1 MWFFRFAVGGGKRSL
16 SPIFVLMCL
25 AVWQTCGSIVQAQVS
40 SQPKLKVVVVEG
52 EGAVNDIGAA
62 AAAQPVVRIEGE
74 NAQPLSGA
82 MRAVFYLPETGP
94 GGRSD
99 GSKSLIVTPTS
110 KAWPPPGTAINKMER
125 SLQVRWM
132 LPTRGLTASAVVSQ
146 TNVVPIVVS
155 ATKPQ
160 SKKGF
165 LFVIIGGVA
174 AAAGVLA
181 ASKAGAVGVAHHHR
195 RRRRPLPRQSYRRGA
210 IVK

>member
-1 MWFFRFAVGGGKRSL
+1 MWFFRFAVGGGKRSF

-52 EGAVNDIGAA
+52 EGAVNDLGAA

-82 MRAVFYLPETGP
+82 MVVFTLPETGP
-94 GGRSD
+94 GGTFAD
-99 GSKSLIVTPTS
+99 GSKSLIVHTDLKGLAAARGLQP
-110 KAWPPPGTAINKMER
+110 NKMEGPFQIR
-125 SLQVRWM
+125 VDASFQ
-132 LPTRGLTASAVVSQ
+132 GLTASAVISQ

-174 AAAGVLA
+174 AAAVGLA
-181 ASKAGAVGVAHHHR
+181 ASKGGGGGGSAPPPPATTTVTPGSPTVG
-195 RRRRPLPRQSYRRGA
+195 PPQ
-210 IVK
+210 